1 MTLFRMA
8 VFVAAWPLLAAG
20 QFIGA
25 GPLDSRGDTDI
36 LRTPGFNSKSEL
48 PRTRNSPPAP
58 AGGILSAPSPRTRQ
72 RSVRRLPSAGEMI
85 LTLPRRRPRTR
96 SNYPRSCLI
105 EPSAG
110 LTN

>member
-1 MTLFRMA
+1 MTLFRMVVFAAA
-8 VFVAAWPLLAAG
+8 VPLLAAG

-72 RSVRRLPSAGEMI
+72 RSVRRLPSVGEMI
-85 LTLPRRRPRTR
+85 LTVPRRRPRTR
-96 SNYPRSCLI
+96 SNPRSCLI
-105 EPSAG
+105 EPG
-110 LTN
+110 ETLTAK